1 MDMQMLQL
9 DPPIPVKTPNGNA
22 MAQVL
27 IDYGPEYDLVWVC
40 FDTNGECW
48 SWCNQDIRAQTNLTF
63 GRKPND

>member
-1 MDMQMLQL
+1 MLQL
-9 DPPIPVKTPNGNA
+9 DPPIPVKTPKGLA

>member
-1 MDMQMLQL
+1 MDMPMLQL

-48 SWCNQDIRAQTNLTF
+48 SWCNQDIRAQSNLTF